1 MHNSPL
7 LSPPLSSP
15 RLSLPPRP
23 QLRSPWRS
31 VPSGMSPLILKQFQ
45 NVPKIGSEYVHYE
58 RSANWF
64 MFICKIENI
73 AILITSGSQTYLI
86 QNKVFGLSVI
96 IFGIGISTLL
106 TNVLNFEILFS
117 LGYDEGDWLSMK
129 SLFKCHQGY
138 IPITRQQAGNLKEII
153 RMLTTNCQR
162 RTSKKQDLPFPGN
175 LTHIRFKALRDS
187 LNILYNEYSVFSW
200 AI

>member
-1 MHNSPL
+1 MHNSPSPPSSP
-7 LSPPLSSP
+7 LSPSLPTSSP
-15 RLSLPPRP
+15 TAQESLEERTI
-23 QLRSPWRS
+23 R
-31 VPSGMSPLILKQFQ
+31 
-45 NVPKIGSEYVHYE
+45 NVATYSEAISKCAKNRVRIYVHYE

-96 IFGIGISTLL
+96 IFGIGISTL

-162 RTSKKQDLPFPGN
+162 RTSKKQDLPH
-175 LTHIRFKALRDS
+175 THPL
-187 LNILYNEYSVFSW
+187 
-200 AI
+200 